1 MSTRIFGQNPL
12 IWPNQNTKEFGN
24 FTLSVYLKRKKII
37 SESDQISGSTFES
50 SGNTGGKDFQKREE
64 EPIGEKRLKR
74 HL

>member
-1 MSTRIFGQNPL
+1 MPL
-12 IWPNQNTKEFGN
+12 DVKTHHHLWSRLAK
-24 FTLSVYLKRKKII
+24 KRKKIV

-74 HL
+74 HLWALWTKFSV